1 MTTAQWWIQ
10 SREKKKKKKKKKK
23 GPKVSKDSER
33 SEEVRPVRWEI
44 EEEDFKLGGCPE
56 EDVRNPM
63 SAEQ

>member
-1 MTTAQWWIQ
+1 MQ
-10 SREKKKKKKKKKK
+10 SREKKERKKRG